1 MTATPVGSDLNDAW
15 QQELLS
21 RDSAAFFNQANTSPC
36 AIAFA
41 KGEGSWVEDA
51 AGKRY
56 MDWYGNNCH
65 NVGYAHPRV
74 VAAIQAQLTELPFVP
89 RGYTAETSVL
99 LAEKLVELWPGASA
113 RVSLV
118 PGGSAAV
125 EIALGLARV
134 YTGRTRIISFY
145 TAYHGRSAG
154 ALSVSSPAKGRAGK
168 LEPLVPGT
176 IFVPPFYSFERPEAA
191 ETMAERSLQAIEDA
205 LEFEGDI
212 AALIAEPI
220 RNGPFMPPDGY
231 WREVQSLCQ
240 KHGTLLIFDEVPV
253 GLGRAGK
260 MFAGEHF
267 GVVPDMT
274 LIGKALGGTA
284 LPLAAVIADERLNC
298 SPELNLHYYTHD
310 KNPLTA
316 AAGLATLNVLVDEG
330 LCQRSAQL
338 GVEYLPKLERI
349 VTASGLIQD
358 VRGVGLMF
366 GVGFAGHTSGKRD
379 GAQMATAFVEAARE
393 EGLIA
398 NGRGANQIT
407 LAPPLNIDSKDLE
420 LGLEMVERALD
431 RIAA

>member
-1 MTATPVGSDLNDAW
+1 MTATSLERQSSDGW
-15 QQELLS
+15 QDDLLR
-21 RDSAAFFNQANTSPC
+21 RDSAAFFNQASTSPST
-36 AIAFA
+36 IVFA
-41 KGEGSWVEDA
+41 KAEGSWVEDA
-51 AGKRY
+51 AGRRY
-56 MDWYGNNCH
+56 MDWFGNNCH
-65 NVGYAHPRV
+65 NVGYAHPGV

-99 LAEKLVELWPGASA
+99 LAEKLAELWPGAPA

-125 EIALGLARV
+125 EIALSLARV
-134 YTGRTRIISFY
+134 YTGRSRIISFY

-176 IFVPPFYSFERPEAA
+176 IFVPPFYSFEQPEAA
-191 ETMAERSLQAIEDA
+191 ETMAERSLQAIKDA
-205 LEFEGDI
+205 LEFKGDI

-231 WREVQSLCQ
+231 WREVQALCQ
-240 KHGTLLIFDEVPV
+240 RNGTLLIFDEVPV
-253 GLGRAGK
+253 GLGRTGK

-274 LIGKALGGTA
+274 VIGKALGGTA

-316 AAGLATLNVLVDEG
+316 AAGLATLNILVDEG

-338 GVEYLPKLERI
+338 GAEYLPELEKI
-349 VTASGLIQD
+349 GMASGAVQD

-366 GVGFAGHTSGKRD
+366 GMGFASPDSGEP
-379 GAQMATAFVEAARE
+379 GGSNMATAFVAAARE

-398 NGRGANQIT
+398 NGRGANQVT
-407 LAPPLNIDSKDLE
+407 LAPPLNIDSKDLG
-420 LGLEMVERALD
+420 LGLEMVERALG
-431 RIAA
+431 RITG